1 MRSLNSSGVDM
12 ETERLEAAIL
22 KTIDHL
28 KKSHDLKMHVDRK
41 YLRYLSSLRNQ
52 VAAYKLDRTQFEV
65 DDLVFAI
72 LRDDALTIE
81 QIKIAF
87 DLNDMLFAMM
97 IERMRERDRL

>member
-1 MRSLNSSGVDM
+1 M

-52 VAAYKLDRTQFEV
+52 VTAYKLDRTQFEV
-65 DDLVFAI
+65 DDLAFAI

-87 DLNDMLFAMM
+87 DLNDMLFAVVLSSRWRP
-97 IERMRERDRL
+97 ERIGYP